1 MRARRS
7 DVSILLVT
15 MVVGALL
22 ASAIAGWSRPV
33 PSSRLTAPSRH
44 TDKPEPTGPSCAPVI
59 AALSPRQRLAQL
71 LMVGVN
77 PADPAAAVELVR
89 NLGVGGIFLGGTAT
103 QLLTDNNLVAVKA
116 AATLPLAVSVDEEG
130 GRVQRVDALDGSIPS
145 ARAMA
150 RTMSPQ
156 QVRDLARTRGHALQA
171 RGVTID
177 FAPVVD
183 VTDQPDRDVIGDRSF
198 SADPAIVT
206 DYARAFADGLRDAG
220 ILPVVKHFPG
230 HGHAS
235 GDSHQAVVT
244 TPSLDDLRE
253 LDLKPYEELL
263 DRQPTAVMLGHVD
276 VPGLTDGE
284 PASLHPATY
293 QLLRNS
299 YHFDGLTIT
308 DDLGGMRAVTDRHPL
323 PDAVLKALAA
333 GADIA
338 FWSSGGPAGPVID
351 LLEKELPPARV
362 DAAVDRVLRAKSA
375 C

>member
-1 MRARRS
+1 MRRA
-7 DVSILLVT
+7 DVSTLLVT
-15 MVVGALL
+15 MVLGASL
-22 ASAIAGWSRPV
+22 ASAVTGWSQPL
-33 PSSRLTAPSRH
+33 PSSQLTARALGS
-44 TDKPEPTGPSCAPVI
+44 TAQTPEPTRCAQVI
-59 AALSPRQRLAQL
+59 AAMSPRQRLAQL

-77 PADPAAAVELVR
+77 PADQGAAIELVS
-89 NLGVGGIFLGGTAT
+89 NQGVGGIFLGGTAT
-103 QLLTDNNLVAVKA
+103 KLLTDNNLAAVKA
-116 AATLPLAVSVDEEG
+116 AATLPVAVSVDEEG
-130 GRVQRVDALDGSIPS
+130 GRVQRVDALDGPIPS

-150 RTMSPQ
+150 ATMTPQ
-156 QVRDLARTRGHALQA
+156 QVRDLARTRGQALRA

-177 FAPVVD
+177 FAPVAD
-183 VTDQPDRDVIGDRSF
+183 VTDQADPGVIGDRSF
-198 SADPAIVT
+198 GADPATVT
-206 DYARAFADGLRDAG
+206 RYAQAFAQGLRDAG

-235 GDSHQAVVT
+235 GDSHQAIVS
-244 TPSLDDLRE
+244 TPPLADLRE

-263 DRQPTAVMLGHVD
+263 DERPTAVMLGHVD

-293 QLLRNS
+293 RLLRTE
-299 YHFDGLTIT
+299 YGFDGLTIT
-308 DDLGGMRAVTDRHPL
+308 DDLGGMRAVTQRHPL
-323 PDAVLKALAA
+323 PEAVLKALTA

-351 LLEKELPPARV
+351 LLEKELAPATV